1 MRQHTQNIKPRLL
14 VKQPRRIRLP
24 ERRHELPPEMYQV
37 TRLPNGVTVASAAM
51 PHMASVSL
59 GIWVAVGGR
68 YEPAKVSGVSHFIEH
83 LLFKGT
89 KRRSAKQIS
98 QDVEGVGGYLN
109 AFTSEENTCFFAKA
123 PHQQFEEVLDVLMD
137 MFLNSV
143 FDSTEIDKER
153 SVIKEEL
160 AMYIDQ
166 PAHHVHELL
175 NELLWPNQPLGRS
188 LTGTEET
195 LDAMNRQ
202 SLLGFFKNNYVAE
215 GVLITAAGRVQHNE
229 LCEAV
234 AKFAR
239 RIPRGARPRCLPA
252 ENLQRTPN
260 IHLLSKQT
268 EQTQI
273 ALGYRTCSR
282 HDPERHAVRMLN
294 TLLGEN
300 MSSRLFQVVRE
311 DHGLAYSI
319 TSSVNFYDDV
329 GSLSIGAGIETARSQ
344 EALALIIR
352 ETKWF
357 QENLPSRK
365 DITRARDYL
374 VGQLELSLEGAENQM
389 MWIGEQWMGYGKII
403 SPVEVKERL
412 QTVTPSDVR
421 AAARRFFT
429 PDRASLAIIS
439 PLKSKRPFRKIVSH

>member
-1 MRQHTQNIKPRLL
+1 MRQHTSTLKPRLL
-14 VKQPRRIRLP
+14 VKQQRRIRLP
-24 ERRHELPPEMYQV
+24 ERRHDIAPDMYQV
-37 TRLPNGVTVASAAM
+37 TRLQNGVTVASAAM

-68 YEPAKVSGVSHFIEH
+68 YEPAQLSGASHFIEH

-109 AFTSEENTCFFAKA
+109 AFTCEENTCFFAKA
-123 PHQQFEEVLDVLMD
+123 PHQQFAEVLDVLMD

-143 FDSTEIDKER
+143 FDSGEIDKER

-160 AMYIDQ
+160 AMYLDQ

-188 LTGTEET
+188 LTGTEQT
-195 LDAMNRQ
+195 LDEMKRPELTN
-202 SLLGFFKNNYVAE
+202 FFKQNYVAD
-215 GVLITAAGRVQHNE
+215 GVLITAAGRVEHSE
-229 LCEAV
+229 LLNAV
-234 AKFAR
+234 DKYAR
-239 RIPRGARPRCLPA
+239 RIQRGIRPRCLPA
-252 ENLQRTPN
+252 FNQQQSPN
-260 IHLLSKQT
+260 VHLLSKQT

-282 HDPERHAVRMLN
+282 HAPERHAVRMLN

-319 TSSVNFYDDV
+319 TSSVNFHDDV
-329 GSLSIGAGIETARSQ
+329 GSLSIGAGIETARTQ
-344 EALALIIR
+344 EALSLITR
-352 ETKWF
+352 ETRWF
-357 QENLPSRK
+357 QDKLASRK
-365 DITRARDYL
+365 EISRARDYL
-374 VGQLELSLEGAENQM
+374 IGQLE
-389 MWIGEQWMGYGKII
+389 
-403 SPVEVKERL
+403 
-412 QTVTPSDVR
+412 
-421 AAARRFFT
+421 
-429 PDRASLAIIS
+429 
-439 PLKSKRPFRKIVSH
+439 